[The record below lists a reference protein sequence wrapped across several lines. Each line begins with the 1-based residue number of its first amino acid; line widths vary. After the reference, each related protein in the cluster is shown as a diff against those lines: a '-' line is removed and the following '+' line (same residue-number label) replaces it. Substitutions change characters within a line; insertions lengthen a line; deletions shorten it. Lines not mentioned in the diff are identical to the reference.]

1 MFRTLILTAVAGAAL
16 ATALPAAAHH
26 SRVMFD
32 LEKRMI
38 VKGTVVRWT
47 FGNPHAIIVL
57 SVKDDDGT
65 ETTWQV
71 EGGSNVSA
79 MTRVGWSRDSIKPGE
94 VIEVTFFP
102 MRSGAPSGSFENDS
116 VVIYPEGGPVEGI
129 SPLGRQ

>member
-1 MFRTLILTAVAGAAL
+1 MFRTFVVAAVAGAAL
-16 ATALPAAAHH
+16 VTAPPAAAHH

-32 LEKRMI
+32 LEKQMT
-38 VKGTVVRWT
+38 VEGTVVRWN

-57 SVKDDDGT
+57 SVENDDGT

-116 VVIYPEGGPVEGI
+116 VVIYPEDGPVEGI
-129 SPLGRQ
+129 SPLGRR